1 MLYYFLTYIDS
12 DTIFVIYYR
21 IFDVSGTLDGILLK
35 INTILLLSVL
45 YIISDFYSIV
55 NIFLSNFLD
64 NIKIFAICSIYN
76 Y

>member
-55 NIFLSNFLD
+55 NIFPA
-64 NIKIFAICSIYN
+64 IF
-76 Y
+76 